1 MHAGQRNG
9 ITPLNSDHVAETGRE
24 DVNQAVIGRL
34 LPIVDAQEGDLP
46 EVGLAVDIMTPLD
59 DQRRRLPGAD
69 RSSPPASACQRR
81 PT

>member
-59 DQRRRLPGAD
+59 DQRRRLRGAAT
-69 RSSPPASACQRR
+69 SSPPASACQRR
-81 PT
+81 PR